1 MDRRGW
7 RFFPT
12 VPNFCKTS
20 TESSKSSS
28 VIGTFTVDVHRE
40 LSSERVSSRDSTAA
54 RIARLTRSAA
64 ARRTHCAASAR
75 TRIGVCVII
84 RHRALSLGTGLS
96 DGISLGSIPKGT
108 PLDVVDPNRSLCR
121 GFDVLFAVVVI
132 IVVAVV
138 VGVCFFRETETA
150 AAEPPR
156 LFATTPGAAAATGLR
171 NITPAPSSPSIIAAA
186 AAAAAAAASAVR
198 LSFALAL
205 ANAPA
210 TNVARNAAVNAKCVR
225 YPSVSRPNTARATA
239 SISSRRTRRVTT
251 PPSASV
257 VVSVVSVVVVP
268 GRLKWFLT
276 HRQYI
281 RPSSPRSVVNAASV
295 ARIASTRARSI
306 V

>member
-1 MDRRGW
+1 
-7 RFFPT
+7 
-12 VPNFCKTS
+12 
-20 TESSKSSS
+20 
-28 VIGTFTVDVHRE
+28 
-40 LSSERVSSRDSTAA
+40 
-54 RIARLTRSAA
+54 
-64 ARRTHCAASAR
+64 
-75 TRIGVCVII
+75 
-84 RHRALSLGTGLS
+84 LS

-121 GFDVLFAVVVI
+121 GFDVLFAVVVVVV
-132 IVVAVV
+132 VVAVV

-156 LFATTPGAAAATGLR
+156 LFTTTPGAAAATGLR

-257 VVSVVSVVVVP
+257 VVSVSVVVVP